1 MFSCGVVLR
10 AVDGVELGGRR
21 GKGGKRR
28 PSGEVRLGREGGEW
42 GWLVEGPAGQVF
54 AKSSSD
60 PVVFSAVLWPC
71 SVGIPPSSV
80 ISVIRLEC
88 TVSHAI
94 YPRRNYVHLAHSPP
108 TSSAACKA
116 GEATTCTLSV
126 AHRLGATRRFSGA
139 CSACT

>member
-1 MFSCGVVLR
+1 MGGGVR
-10 AVDGVELGGRR
+10 AGSVAPQE
-21 GKGGKRR
+21 
-28 PSGEVRLGREGGEW
+28 EVRLGREGGEW
-42 GWLVEGPAGQVF
+42 GREVRGGPARVRQVF

-94 YPRRNYVHLAHSPP
+94 YPRRNYVHLARPLALP
-108 TSSAACKA
+108 VPRAKAKA